1 MGIWHMVA
9 MKLPANNVDGG
20 TTACLKK
27 LKNVVSTNNPT
38 IHPRK
43 NQKGT
48 DDVNQTLHPAIL
60 FLFGRSIHKR
70 ISVDGLYSPNPK
82 VTPKTQRKRQL
93 KLK

>member
-38 IHPRK
+38 IHPGK

-60 FLFGRSIHKR
+60 FLYF
-70 ISVDGLYSPNPK
+70 PK
-82 VTPKTQRKRQL
+82 VKQFVRVGTDSIPQPKSNLRKP
-93 KLK
+93 KGNAS